1 MPGTGYSRPQ
11 AVTPAATP
19 REAPTSEGANGQNTT
34 LFRCAKRG
42 LTPFGAYR
50 LLVIEA
56 ERAFTAEPPSG

>member
-1 MPGTGYSRPQ
+1 
-11 AVTPAATP
+11 VTPAATP